1 MKKRLADCAV
11 WQQWGF
17 YLVLAMSATAYLST
31 GAVSVGIA
39 ASSLVFLGQRYF
51 TGKWPYVD
59 KKIAS
64 VIGIYIAVNY
74 LIAAL
79 SIAPSVSLRQ
89 VGSDVYRFFP
99 FFFAAAHVRTR
110 KQLWQVLLA
119 FGISVFVDN
128 LVALSQFFGGLQN
141 ADVQAGKT
149 WMHVHGL
156 ISSST
161 FFSSLL
167 LLSLPVSC
175 LGCTRREFPRYGR
188 FFFAG
193 LFAFSCILL
202 ILCRSRGG
210 WVAFAGTLFIAF
222 FMDARLR
229 KACLKIAAAVAC
241 AFAVLATIVYPSFML
256 RLSSIADTTKNESNL
271 QRIWMWQASVDIW
284 KDYPIHGTGQDT
296 FGLVYTKDSKYIRP
310 KAIPFGNPH
319 NNFFKA
325 LSESGIIG
333 VLASCALHAYF
344 LCRLWQ
350 LHRLQRGNTIMTF
363 GAAGIL
369 MLTAIVLGGLTDTT
383 MNQHKIMRTYWL
395 LLGIMF
401 AGAHIETE
409 QDTSERDGLC

>member
-11 WQQWGF
+11 WERWGF

-39 ASSLVFLGQRYF
+39 ASSLVFLGQRFF

-64 VIGIYIAVNY
+64 AIGIYIVVNY

-99 FFFAAAHVRTR
+99 FFFAAAYVRTG
-110 KQLWQVLLA
+110 KQLWKVLLA
-119 FGISVFVDN
+119 FGISVFVND
-128 LVALSQFFGGLQN
+128 LVALSQFVDGLQN
-141 ADVQAGKT
+141 KDVQEGKT
-149 WMHVHGL
+149 WMHIHGM

-167 LLSLPVSC
+167 LLSLPILC
-175 LGCTRREFPRYGR
+175 LGFTRREFPRYGR

-229 KACLKIAAAVAC
+229 KACLKVAAAIVC

-284 KDYPIHGTGQDT
+284 KDYPVHGTGQDT

-325 LSESGIIG
+325 LSEGGIVG
-333 VLASCALHAYF
+333 VMASLCLHAYF
-344 LCRLWQ
+344 VYRLLR
-350 LHRLQRGNTIMTF
+350 LHRLQRENVMMTF
-363 GAAGIL
+363 GTAGIL
-369 MLTAIVLGGLTDTT
+369 MLAAIVLGGLTDTT
-383 MNQHKIMRTYWL
+383 MNQHTIMRTYWL
-395 LLGIMF
+395 LLGTMF
-401 AGAHIETE
+401 AGAYIVAGK
-409 QDTSERDGLC
+409 DAPGRDRLC